1 MSNLRRRNAIF
12 RRCIT
17 NQHSNQLSSSLRS
30 VHNYFHVYI
39 KILTILNLQ
48 NNHITSTG
56 IQYLTD
62 ALRNNKVIKMLSSF
76 PSYSSLFLCVDTH
89 DYLCWKESS
98 RWWRS
103 TPFSWY
109 VKKQYSNSSS
119 SCFWC
124 LFLFSIQTLIT
135 LDLKNNDITARGAEY
150 LADALQTNKVFRIVF
165 SYFSYWCY
173 LYRHSL
179 HWTLKLTKFREKE
192 YSICLVPYEP
202 TS

>member
-1 MSNLRRRNAIF
+1 MLRNKVIIYFSLYLFHLYFLYVATNYTWPQKQSYCSSGNTTSSISVAKQYSKIVSLLNSSLFLNIDYHHTRCERMSNLRRRNAIF

-76 PSYSSLFLCVDTH
+76 PCYSSLFLCVDTH
-89 DYLCWKESS
+89 DYLCWKEL
-98 RWWRS
+98 
-103 TPFSWY
+103 
-109 VKKQYSNSSS
+109 K
-119 SCFWC
+119 
-124 LFLFSIQTLIT
+124 
-135 LDLKNNDITARGAEY
+135 LKN
-150 LADALQTNKVFRIVF
+150 
-165 SYFSYWCY
+165 
-173 LYRHSL
+173 
-179 HWTLKLTKFREKE
+179 
-192 YSICLVPYEP
+192 
-202 TS
+202 